1 MLLHGLSGLRAAG
14 LGCEL
19 SAVHVHH
26 GLSPHADAWA
36 DFCWQLCERFDV
48 ALAVERVEVP
58 LATGEGLEA
67 AARRQRHAVFARCP
81 ADWLALAH
89 HRDDQAETVLFRL
102 LRGAGVRGAAGMP
115 GERRQAAGPRLIRPL
130 LGVPRTTI
138 AAHAAEQALCWVED
152 ESNADRRHRRNH
164 LRHAVLPCIAQQ
176 FPAAAQALARAAGHF
191 AEAAQLLDELA
202 VIDRSLVAGGEG
214 RIDLRR
220 FNRLSASR
228 ARNLLRHELQGAG
241 LRAPETRWL
250 DEALR
255 QLASVGAASAT
266 CIGTV
271 DGELRVY
278 RGELYVVGR
287 RPPIPAVPLT
297 WHGEAE
303 LAWGGDRLSFVATVG
318 SGISRRLL
326 GADAVCLR
334 TRMGGE
340 GLQPDPRR
348 PRRALRKLLQEAG
361 VPPWERDRLP
371 LLCCGERVAW
381 VAGLGVDVAFACAPG
396 EGGVVVTVQRPAER
410 APAVELE
417 SSQEPG

>member
-1 MLLHGLSGLRAAG
+1 
-14 LGCEL
+14 
-19 SAVHVHH
+19 
-26 GLSPHADAWA
+26 
-36 DFCWQLCERFDV
+36 
-48 ALAVERVEVP
+48 
-58 LATGEGLEA
+58 
-67 AARRQRHAVFARCP
+67 
-81 ADWLALAH
+81 
-89 HRDDQAETVLFRL
+89 
-102 LRGAGVRGAAGMP
+102 
-115 GERRQAAGPRLIRPL
+115 
-130 LGVPRTTI
+130 
-138 AAHAAEQALCWVED
+138 
-152 ESNADRRHRRNH
+152 
-164 LRHAVLPCIAQQ
+164 
-176 FPAAAQALARAAGHF
+176 
-191 AEAAQLLDELA
+191 
-202 VIDRSLVAGGEG
+202 
-214 RIDLRR
+214 
-220 FNRLSASR
+220 
-228 ARNLLRHELQGAG
+228 
-241 LRAPETRWL
+241 
-250 DEALR
+250 
-255 QLASVGAASAT
+255 
-266 CIGTV
+266 
-271 DGELRVY
+271 
-278 RGELYVVGR
+278 VGR